1 MRYKCDICGN
11 EIELNKYTFVFRNNK
26 LRNKDAYCCEQEM
39 VCLTENKGM
48 PTIIRNEYTQED
60 RIIQH
65 KAKQRERR
73 LKKDGY
79 DKHNPN
85 DKPPKRR
92 IK

>member
-1 MRYKCDICGN
+1 MRYKCKICET
-11 EIELNKYTFVFRNNK
+11 EIQINKYTLVFRNMK
-26 LRNKDAYCCEQEM
+26 LQNKDAFCCEQEM
-39 VCLTENKGM
+39 ECLTENKGM

-65 KAKQRERR
+65 KANQRERR

-92 IK
+92 VK